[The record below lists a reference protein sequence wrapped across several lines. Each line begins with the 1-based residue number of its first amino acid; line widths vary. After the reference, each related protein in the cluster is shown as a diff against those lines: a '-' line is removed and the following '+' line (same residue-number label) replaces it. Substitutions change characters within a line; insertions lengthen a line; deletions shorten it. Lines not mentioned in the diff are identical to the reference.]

1 VITSQNLPRYF
12 LAAGVNYEKLVVRM
26 PSYFPSEYFNPQGAI
41 LDIAELLDEVKNTE
55 YASCLTDQSR
65 FDASKPTIGVYGKAG
80 KFKGTLER
88 RYSIRS

>member
-1 VITSQNLPRYF
+1 
-12 LAAGVNYEKLVVRM
+12 M

-65 FDASKPTIGVYGKAG
+65 QVVI
-80 KFKGTLER
+80 LET
-88 RYSIRS
+88 